1 MYHNQVGFIPGLGG
15 WFYIQKSI
23 NVEGINW
30 ETGVDIYTL
39 QYRKQMTNKDLLH
52 RAGNS
57 TQYPVM
63 TYTGKG
69 S

>member
-30 ETGVDIYTL
+30 EIGVDIYTL
-39 QYRKQMTNKDLLH
+39 QYIK
-52 RAGNS
+52 
-57 TQYPVM
+57 
-63 TYTGKG
+63 
-69 S
+69 